1 MSLDENAVP
10 DAPGAALESTSGP
23 VPGPTASALPEPV
36 APSTHLAEQ
45 HTIPLRTP
53 ARIGWA
59 EAHSHRDRPHL
70 RRDPLRV
77 YATRALLLD
86 LLAIVTAGVVGF
98 ILRWA
103 IPYSVELNDPTY
115 VSLVV
120 IVVAA
125 WFGTLV
131 LRGAYD
137 TRILGVGSE
146 EFKRVVS
153 ATGVVFGA
161 VAIVAFA
168 LKLDLSRGFVLI
180 TFAVGLAL
188 LLIVRWGLR
197 AWLRHERR
205 YGHFLH
211 RTVVIG
217 TEPARSDIVDLLDR
231 DPVAGFT
238 VVDVV
243 DEPGIDITE
252 KQLDA
257 WLDEVMT
264 RIALEDADTVAVA
277 GSPALGQQVVQ
288 RLAWRLEGPRVDL
301 LVAPT
306 IGDFAGPRVT
316 MRVAADLPL
325 LHLDEPHLTGPKRAI
340 KRMLDITAGLAL
352 FIVFLPFMLV
362 AAVGVKLTSRG
373 PMLYFQER
381 VGRGGQIIKIA
392 KFRTMYV
399 GADKMRDAVI
409 GAPDDDIIDRY
420 KRDPRITPFGSF
432 LRRWSIDEMPQ
443 VAAVIAGT
451 MSLVGP
457 RPVLVDEM
465 PLLGDAD
472 HRRHLTKP
480 GLTGLWQVSGR
491 KEVDWDERMRLDL
504 DYVEHWSP
512 ALDLVIVAKTVKVVL
527 LGKGAY

>member
-1 MSLDENAVP
+1 MSLEESKPAVDP
-10 DAPGAALESTSGP
+10 VTGSAA
-23 VPGPTASALPEPV
+23 ASDDI
-36 APSTHLAEQ
+36 H
-45 HTIPLRTP
+45 HTIPLVMP
-53 ARIGWA
+53 SRIGWA
-59 EAHSHRDRPHL
+59 EAHSHRDRAHL

-77 YATRALLLD
+77 YATRAVVLD
-86 LLAIVTAGVVGF
+86 LLAIIVAGITGF

-115 VSLVV
+115 VSFV
-120 IVVAA
+120 IVVVAA
-125 WFGTLV
+125 WMAVLV

-146 EFKRVVS
+146 EFKRVVA
-153 ATGVVFGA
+153 ATAVVFA
-161 VAIVAFA
+161 AIALVAFA
-168 LKLDLSRGFVLI
+168 LKLELSRGFVLI
-180 TFAVGLAL
+180 TFVVGLVL
-188 LLIVRWGLR
+188 LLIVRWSLR

-217 TEPARSDIVDLLDR
+217 RGDAMTDIVDLLDR

-238 VVDVV
+238 VVDVI
-243 DEPGIDITE
+243 DELSLDATE
-252 KQLDA
+252 DQLDS

-277 GSPALGQQVVQ
+277 SSPALGPRVIQ

-301 LVAPT
+301 LVAPAV
-306 IGDFAGPRVT
+306 GDVAGPRVT
-316 MRVAADLPL
+316 MRMAADLPL
-325 LHLDEPHLTGPKRAI
+325 LHLDEPYLTGPKRAI
-340 KRMLDITAGLAL
+340 KRSLDIVVGGVL
-352 FIVFLPFMLV
+352 FLLFLPFMLV
-362 AAVGVKLTSRG
+362 AAVGVKLTSPG
-373 PMLYFQER
+373 PMLYFQDR
-381 VGRGGQIIKIA
+381 VGRGGQIIRIA

-399 GADKMRDAVI
+399 GSDQIRDEVI
-409 GAPDDDIIDRY
+409 GAPDEGIADRY
-420 KRDPRITPFGSF
+420 KADPRITPFGRF
-432 LRRWSIDEMPQ
+432 LRRWSVDEMPQ
-443 VAAVIAGT
+443 VAAVIAGS

-491 KEVDWDERMRLDL
+491 KTTDWEERMRLDL
-504 DYVEHWSP
+504 EYIENWSP
-512 ALDLVIVAKTVKVVL
+512 ALDLVIVAKTVKAVVA
-527 LGKGAY
+527 GDGAY

>member
-1 MSLDENAVP
+1 MSLEN
-10 DAPGAALESTSGP
+10 
-23 VPGPTASALPEPV
+23 
-36 APSTHLAEQ
+36 Q
-45 HTIPLRTP
+45 HRSSDLTTP
-53 ARIGWA
+53 PRIGWS

-77 YATRALLLD
+77 YATRAFLLD
-86 LLAIVTAGVVGF
+86 AAAILLAGVVGF
-98 ILRWA
+98 VLRWA

-115 VSLVV
+115 VSLVA
-120 IVVAA
+120 IVVVS
-125 WFGTLV
+125 WLLVLV

-137 TRILGVGSE
+137 TRVLGVGAE
-146 EFKRVVS
+146 EFKRVVA
-153 ATGVVFGA
+153 ATATVFGA
-161 VAIVAFA
+161 VAVVVFA

-180 TFAVGLAL
+180 TFALGL
-188 LLIVRWGLR
+188 LLLLCVRWGLR

-205 YGHFLH
+205 YGHYLH
-211 RTVVIG
+211 RTVVVG
-217 TEPARSDIVDLLDR
+217 EEPFTSDIVDLLDR

-243 DEPGIDITE
+243 SEPSDHVDGAA
-252 KQLDA
+252 LDR

-264 RIALEDADTVAVA
+264 RISLEDADTVAVA
-277 GSPALGQQVVQ
+277 GSASMGQRVIQ

-306 IGDFAGPRVT
+306 IGDVAGPRVT
-316 MRVAADLPL
+316 MRMAANLPL

-340 KRMLDITAGLAL
+340 KRTLDVIAGIVL
-352 FIVFLPFMLV
+352 FVLFLPVMIV
-362 AAVGVKLTSRG
+362 AAVGTKLTSRG
-373 PMLYFQER
+373 PVFYIQER
-381 VGRGGQIIKIA
+381 VGRGGQIITVP
-392 KFRTMYV
+392 KFRTMVV
-399 GADKMRDAVI
+399 GADQLRTQVI
-409 GAPDDDIIDRY
+409 GQPDEAIEDRY
-420 KRDPRITPFGSF
+420 QSDERITSFGRV

-443 VAAVIAGT
+443 VLNVIVGS

-491 KEVDWDERMRLDL
+491 KAVDWEERMRLDL

-512 ALDLVIVAKTVKVVL
+512 ALDLVIVAKTVKAVL
-527 LGKGAY
+527 VGRGAY

>member
-1 MSLDENAVP
+1 MALDDSKPATDPVKGQPAIP
-10 DAPGAALESTSGP
+10 DD
-23 VPGPTASALPEPV
+23 V
-36 APSTHLAEQ
+36 H
-45 HTIPLRTP
+45 HTIPLVMP
-53 ARIGWA
+53 SRIGWA
-59 EAHSHRDRPHL
+59 EAHSRRDRPHL
-70 RRDPLRV
+70 QRDPLRV
-77 YATRALLLD
+77 YATRAVIFD
-86 LLAIVTAGVVGF
+86 FLAVVVAAITGF

-115 VSLVV
+115 VSFVV
-120 IVVAA
+120 VVVAA
-125 WFGTLV
+125 WMAVLV

-146 EFKRVVS
+146 EFKRVVG
-153 ATGVVFGA
+153 ATAMVFA
-161 VAIVAFA
+161 AIALVAFA
-168 LKLDLSRGFVLI
+168 FKLELSRGFVLI
-180 TFAVGLAL
+180 TFVVGIVL
-188 LLIVRWGLR
+188 LLVVRWSLR

-217 TEPARSDIVDLLDR
+217 RGDAMTEIVDLLDR
-231 DPVAGFT
+231 DPVAGFA
-238 VVDVV
+238 VVDVI
-243 DEPGIDITE
+243 DELTQDASE
-252 KQLDA
+252 DQLDA

-277 GSPALGQQVVQ
+277 GSPALGPRVIQ

-306 IGDFAGPRVT
+306 VGDVAGPRVT
-316 MRVAADLPL
+316 MRMAADLPL

-340 KRMLDITAGLAL
+340 KRSLDVVFGAVL
-352 FIVFLPFMLV
+352 FLVFLPFMVV
-362 AAVGVKLTSRG
+362 AAVGVKLTSKG

-381 VGRGGQIIKIA
+381 VGRGGQIIRIA

-399 GADKMRDAVI
+399 GSDQIRDQVI
-409 GAPDDDIIDRY
+409 GAPDESITERY
-420 KRDPRITPFGSF
+420 RQDPRITPFGRF

-443 VAAVIAGT
+443 VVAVIAGS

-491 KEVDWDERMRLDL
+491 KTTDWDERMRLDL
-504 DYVEHWSP
+504 EYIENWSP
-512 ALDLVIVAKTVKVVL
+512 ALDLVIVAKTVKAVVV
-527 LGKGAY
+527 GDGAY

>member
-1 MSLDENAVP
+1 MARKIRM
-10 DAPGAALESTSGP
+10 AST
-23 VPGPTASALPEPV
+23 
-36 APSTHLAEQ
+36 PST
-45 HTIPLRTP
+45 TTP

-77 YATRALLLD
+77 YAIRAVIWDVIAL
-86 LLAIVTAGVVGF
+86 IVAGVTGF
-98 ILRWA
+98 VLRWT
-103 IPYSVELNDPTY
+103 IPFNVQFDDLTY

-120 IVVAA
+120 IVVVA
-125 WFGTLV
+125 WLVTLV

-146 EFKRVVS
+146 EFKRVVG
-153 ATGVVFGA
+153 ATATVFGA
-161 VAIVAFA
+161 VAIVVFA
-168 LKLDLSRGFVLI
+168 LKIDLSRGFVLI
-180 TFAVGLAL
+180 TFVTGL
-188 LLIVRWGLR
+188 LLLPSVRWILR
-197 AWLRHERR
+197 AWLRNERR

-211 RTVVIG
+211 RTIVIG
-217 TEPARSDIVDLLDR
+217 AEPMKSDTVDLLDR

-238 VVDVV
+238 VVDVIE
-243 DEPGIDITE
+243 EPAAEIDDDA
-252 KQLDA
+252 LDA

-277 GSPALGQQVVQ
+277 GSPAMGHTVVQ

-301 LVAPT
+301 LVAPAV
-306 IGDFAGPRVT
+306 GDVAGPRVT
-316 MRVAADLPL
+316 MRMAADLPL

-340 KRMLDITAGLAL
+340 KRTLDLFGGIAL
-352 FIVFLPFMLV
+352 FLVFLPFMLV
-362 AAVGVKLTSRG
+362 AAVGTKLTSRG
-373 PMLYFQER
+373 PMFYFQER
-381 VGRGGQIIKIA
+381 VGRGGRLIRVA
-392 KFRTMYV
+392 KFRTMVV
-399 GADKMRDAVI
+399 GADQMRDEVI
-409 GAPDDDIIDRY
+409 GTPDEQIAVRY
-420 KRDPRITPFGSF
+420 RNDPRITAFGRF

-443 VAAVIAGT
+443 VVNVIGGS

-457 RPVLVDEM
+457 RPVLVDEL

-491 KEVDWDERMRLDL
+491 KQVDWEERMRMDL

-512 ALDLVIVAKTVKVVL
+512 AMDLVIVAKTVKAVIV
-527 LGKGAY
+527 GDGAY

>member
-1 MSLDENAVP
+1 MSLEERESPASDR
-10 DAPGAALESTSGP
+10 DGAAADADP
-23 VPGPTASALPEPV
+23 RHV
-36 APSTHLAEQ
+36 AEH

-53 ARIGWA
+53 PRIGWA

-77 YATRALLLD
+77 YATRAIVLD
-86 LLAIVTAGVVGF
+86 LLAVTVAGITGF
-98 ILRWA
+98 VLRWA
-103 IPYSVELNDPTY
+103 IPYSVEINNLSY

-125 WFGTLV
+125 WMLVLV

-146 EFKRVVS
+146 EFKRVVA
-153 ATGVVFGA
+153 ATATVFGA
-161 VAIVAFA
+161 VAIVVFA

-180 TFAVGLAL
+180 TFALGFVL
-188 LLIVRWGLR
+188 LLTVRWGLR
-197 AWLRHERR
+197 SWLRHERR
-205 YGHFLH
+205 YGHYLH
-211 RTVVIG
+211 RTIVIG
-217 TEPARSDIVDLLDR
+217 SEPAKTEIVDMLDR

-238 VVDVV
+238 VVDEVSEPPADV
-243 DEPGIDITE
+243 DAAG
-252 KQLDA
+252 LDT

-264 RIALEDADTVAVA
+264 RISLEDADTVAVA
-277 GSPALGQQVVQ
+277 GSPSLGQQVVQ

-301 LVAPT
+301 LVAPNV
-306 IGDFAGPRVT
+306 GDVAGPRVT
-316 MRVAADLPL
+316 MRMAADLPL

-340 KRMLDITAGLAL
+340 KRTLDIVAGTFL
-352 FIVFLPFMLV
+352 FILFLPFMLF
-362 AAVGVKLTSRG
+362 AAVGTKLTSRG
-373 PMLYFQER
+373 PMLYWQER

-399 GADKMRDAVI
+399 GSDAKRDEVI
-409 GAPDDDIIDRY
+409 GDPDEAILDRY
-420 KRDPRITPFGSF
+420 RGDPRITPFGRF

-443 VAAVIAGT
+443 VVAVIAGS

-491 KEVDWDERMRLDL
+491 KTVDWDERMRLDL

-512 ALDLVIVAKTVKVVL
+512 ALDLVIVAKTVKAVL
-527 LGKGAY
+527 VGDGAY

>member
-1 MSLDENAVP
+1 VSLEERKPPADGSDIP
-10 DAPGAALESTSGP
+10 D
-23 VPGPTASALPEPV
+23 
-36 APSTHLAEQ
+36 HLAE
-45 HTIPLRTP
+45 HNTIPLMMP
-53 ARIGWA
+53 SRIGWA
-59 EAHSHRDRPHL
+59 EAHTHRDRPHL

-77 YATRALLLD
+77 YATRAFLLD
-86 LLAIVTAGVVGF
+86 LLVITVAGVTGF
-98 ILRWA
+98 VLRWA

-115 VSLVV
+115 VSLVF
-120 IVVAA
+120 VVVVS
-125 WFGTLV
+125 WITVLV

-146 EFKRVVS
+146 EFKRVVA
-153 ATGVVFGA
+153 ATATVFGA

-180 TFAVGLAL
+180 TFAVGLL
-188 LLIVRWGLR
+188 LLLVVRWSLR

-217 TEPARSDIVDLLDR
+217 DAVAMTEVVDMLDR
-231 DPVAGFT
+231 DPVAGFA
-238 VVDVV
+238 VVDVIEEPAAGV
-243 DEPGIDITE
+243 TDEH
-252 KQLDA
+252 LDE

-264 RIALEDADTVAVA
+264 RISLEDADTVAVA
-277 GSPALGQQVVQ
+277 GSPALGQQVIQ

-301 LVAPT
+301 LVAPNV
-306 IGDFAGPRVT
+306 GDVAGPRVT
-316 MRVAADLPL
+316 MRMAADLPL

-340 KRMLDITAGLAL
+340 KRTLDIVFGAIL
-352 FIVFLPFMLV
+352 FVLFLPFMIV
-362 AAVGVKLTSRG
+362 AAIGTKLTSRG
-373 PMLYFQER
+373 PMFYFQER
-381 VGRGGQIIKIA
+381 VGRGGQIIRIA

-399 GADKMRDAVI
+399 GADAQRHHVI
-409 GAPDDDIIDRY
+409 GAPDDAILDRY
-420 KRDPRITPFGSF
+420 KRDPRITPFGRF

-443 VAAVIAGT
+443 VVAVVAGT

-491 KEVDWDERMRLDL
+491 KTVDWDERMRLDL

-512 ALDLVIVAKTVKVVL
+512 ALDLVIVAKTVKAVL
-527 LGKGAY
+527 VGDGAY